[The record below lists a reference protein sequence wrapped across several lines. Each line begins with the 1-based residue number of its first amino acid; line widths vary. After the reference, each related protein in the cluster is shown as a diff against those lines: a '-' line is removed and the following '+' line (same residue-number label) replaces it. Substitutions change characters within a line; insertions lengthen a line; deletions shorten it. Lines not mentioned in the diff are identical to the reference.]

1 MKQRLVQHYINFFFI
16 SYLKNEWKWQ
26 QYQEELLYE
35 NVLVHALMLNNTDIC
50 NKNQEEK
57 YIFEY

>member
-35 NVLVHALMLNNTDIC
+35 NVLVHALMLNNTDIF